1 MRGDEIKNIMTRRT
15 KERLERELA
24 LAEKK
29 LAKSLMDISEA
40 AGSASDW
47 HDNAA
52 FDQANV
58 DHDVNSALVRDLR
71 EKLKDVVIVEP
82 CLETDM
88 VKVGNMVEIIF
99 EGDLEKYR
107 YTILGDSDSG
117 TKKEWISHRSP
128 LGQALLNKKVG
139 EVIER
144 NGRRA
149 KIRQIVSGDFF
160 YCRVA
165 FVDLGG
171 VLIIN
176 KAREVGDKYE
186 KLHGLTEEI
195 TRDIFH
201 FIHHTQRSDA
211 ELLEHLKKKGI
222 APELWNNFTKDFYN
236 SESRNDELYSKLK
249 EIRSEGVKVL
259 ITTNNGSGARKV
271 AEKYGVSDIIDGFIS
286 SAEIGYA
293 KPDQR
298 YWEISFEEAKKLVPD
313 LAKNEVL
320 VYDDSH
326 ENCVSALEFGFQAIE
341 YKGDILFSP
350 FQK

>member
-1 MRGDEIKNIMTRRT
+1 MVSGSKNIMTRWT

-58 DHDVNSALVRDLR
+58 DHDVNSALVRELR

-82 CLETDM
+82 CLETG
-88 VKVGNMVEIIF
+88 VITIGNTVEIVF
-99 EGDLEKYR
+99 EGDDKKYR
-107 YTILGDSDSG
+107 YTVLGESDSG
-117 TKKEWISHRSP
+117 TEKEWISHRSP

-139 EVIER
+139 DVVEI
-144 NGRRA
+144 NGRKA
-149 KIRQIVSGDFF
+149 KIRQIMSGDFF
-160 YCRVA
+160 YCRVV

-176 KAREVGDKYE
+176 KAKEIGARYE
-186 KLHGLTEEI
+186 TSYGLTEGM
-195 TRDIFH
+195 TRKIFY
-201 FIHHTQRSDA
+201 FMHHTKRSDE
-211 ELLEHLKKKGI
+211 ELLEFLDKNGI
-222 APELWNNFTKDFYN
+222 DHDLWSKFTKDFYN

-286 SAEIGYA
+286 SAEIGFA
-293 KPDQR
+293 KPDSR
-298 YWEISFEEAKKLVPD
+298 YWEVSIAEAKKLVPD

-341 YKGDILFSP
+341 YKRAND
-350 FQK
+350 

>member
-1 MRGDEIKNIMTRRT
+1 MEM
-15 KERLERELA
+15 ELV

-52 FDQANV
+52 FDQANI
-58 DHDVNSALVRDLR
+58 DHDLNSALVRGLR

-82 CLETDM
+82 CLETDT
-88 VKVGNMVEIIF
+88 VKIGNTAVIMF
-99 EGDLEKYR
+99 ESDDRKYK
-107 YTILGDSDSG
+107 YTVLGEADSG
-117 TKKEWISHRSP
+117 TEKEWISHRSP

-139 EVIER
+139 DVVEI

-160 YCRVA
+160 CCRVV

-201 FIHHTQRSDA
+201 FMHHTKRSDE
-211 ELLEHLKKKGI
+211 ELLEFLDKNGI
-222 APELWNNFTKDFYN
+222 DHDLWSKFTKDFYN
-236 SESRNDELYSKLK
+236 SESRNDELYYKLRK
-249 EIRSEGVKVL
+249 LRNEGVKVL
-259 ITTNNGSGARKV
+259 ITTNNGAGARKV
-271 AEKYGVSDIIDGFIS
+271 AEKYGVGDIIDGFIS

-293 KPDQR
+293 KPDQK
-298 YWEISFEEAKKLVPD
+298 YWEISFEEAKKQISD
-313 LAKNEVL
+313 LTRGEVL

-326 ENCVSALEFGFQAIE
+326 ENYVSALEFGFQAVE
-341 YKGDILFSP
+341 YFEV
-350 FQK
+350 